1 MENPAPVMQEIPA
14 TEPVFE
20 LAVECEKLYTSQI
33 NFFNDAGN
41 ENAAKMLSD
50 LYQRF
55 SSWAAFLGV
64 FAESN
69 VCLDRRLRRHADIQD
84 QVLRLLDIMRR
95 NLICLSKDGDPTPVG
110 TEPPVKND
118 RKSQPVSVHMQS
130 LNAVSAAL
138 ERLNQLGTAIRRSSM
153 AKQVSKAR
161 ELTETF
167 ELTSFEQVSY
177 MSLKKL
183 YPDCS
188 EGLIEQ
194 LTRSMVE
201 TYALFL
207 YRKSCKA
214 RLEVNRS
221 RPRERLPLQMVPEEP
236 PSDIDGPGSSDI
248 DPGLAFKI
256 DYSKAGIAQPGPVR
270 PIRPRYGPPQ
280 THPTSVDTQEFN
292 AHLNRLSNP
301 SVGSKPMSILVNK
314 VGYPRANKESLV
326 CEWCFSPLTPDIL
339 EGPKWQQHVNEDFKP
354 YVCVSEKCLQPLIR
368 FSSSAKWLQ
377 HMISEHGSTW
387 HRDVHAP
394 SSWIC
399 PLCTEEDATFDSPD
413 RFSQHLDTHHDR
425 IFRESQIKAIV
436 RQSRFPT
443 ARPLFECPLCCLS
456 VTEEQHTVSRE
467 LSTRDNAPEKKDYL
481 PTPDGSGPKRIRID
495 TRSMESR
502 DTSADESV
510 IATHVIA
517 HLQNIMLLNLRLM
530 SIDGPSDGPAGS
542 QNVATDTDYHVS
554 KDPSVGG
561 AASDESRK
569 NSAVD
574 PETAQIPLIFN
585 DEELRDRALGFSKI
599 EKEESTEDAS
609 ESDDEVDITWDF
621 VPILSYDKEN
631 DPTIQKMVAA
641 SRAAVTEIVASS
653 ERSLPTELTEEGKEY
668 LESLSR
674 SIELK
679 ELPIAEGAEF
689 GSYMDQHEE
698 ECLPETR
705 VKLLSDIHN
714 WALSAE
720 GECIFWLNAAG
731 AAGGKLLLQER

>member
-20 LAVECEKLYTSQI
+20 LAVECEKLYASQI

-95 NLICLSKDGDPTPVG
+95 NLICCTCLSPQLGLLHTDITDIVIKDGDPTPAG
-110 TEPPVKND
+110 TERPVKND

-177 MSLKKL
+177 MSLKTL

-236 PSDIDGPGSSDI
+236 PSDIDGPRSSDI
-248 DPGLAFKI
+248 DPGLAIKS

-326 CEWCFSPLTPDIL
+326 CEWCFSPLTPDFL
-339 EGPKWQQHVNEDFKP
+339 EGPKWQ
-354 YVCVSEKCLQPLIR
+354 YV
-368 FSSSAKWLQ
+368 
-377 HMISEHGSTW
+377 
-387 HRDVHAP
+387 
-394 SSWIC
+394 
-399 PLCTEEDATFDSPD
+399 
-413 RFSQHLDTHHDR
+413 
-425 IFRESQIKAIV
+425 
-436 RQSRFPT
+436 
-443 ARPLFECPLCCLS
+443 ARLVYC
-456 VTEEQHTVSRE
+456 
-467 LSTRDNAPEKKDYL
+467 
-481 PTPDGSGPKRIRID
+481 
-495 TRSMESR
+495 
-502 DTSADESV
+502 
-510 IATHVIA
+510 
-517 HLQNIMLLNLRLM
+517 
-530 SIDGPSDGPAGS
+530 
-542 QNVATDTDYHVS
+542 
-554 KDPSVGG
+554 
-561 AASDESRK
+561 
-569 NSAVD
+569 
-574 PETAQIPLIFN
+574 
-585 DEELRDRALGFSKI
+585 
-599 EKEESTEDAS
+599 
-609 ESDDEVDITWDF
+609 
-621 VPILSYDKEN
+621 
-631 DPTIQKMVAA
+631 
-641 SRAAVTEIVASS
+641 
-653 ERSLPTELTEEGKEY
+653 
-668 LESLSR
+668 
-674 SIELK
+674 
-679 ELPIAEGAEF
+679 
-689 GSYMDQHEE
+689 
-698 ECLPETR
+698 
-705 VKLLSDIHN
+705 
-714 WALSAE
+714 
-720 GECIFWLNAAG
+720 
-731 AAGGKLLLQER
+731 